1 MPRLVLTNAY
11 VLFATSPGN
20 AATND
25 ISQYVTSISLSTS
38 YDVIDTTGISTT
50 GAARTRV
57 AGLAD
62 NSLQI
67 EFNNDYADNA
77 LEELING
84 TTTTNGTVGLVVA
97 MEVRPVNTTV
107 SASNPRYNFNVLV
120 AEWQAVSGAVGELAT
135 VSATWPISGQITKSI
150 TP

>member
-1 MPRLVLTNAY
+1 MARLVLTDAN

-25 ISQYVTSISLSTS
+25 ISAFITSLSLSTS

-62 NSLQI
+62 NSITL
-67 EFNNDYADNA
+67 EFNQDFADNA

-84 TTTTNGTVGLVVA
+84 TNTTNGSVGLVVA
-97 MEVRPVNTTV
+97 MEVRPVNTTA
-107 SASNPRYNFNVLV
+107 SASNPKYTFNALI
-120 AEWQAVSGAVGELAT
+120 AEWQPVSGSVGELAT
-135 VSATWPISGQITKSI
+135 VSATWPISGPITKAIS
-150 TP
+150 

>member
-1 MPRLVLTNAY
+1 MARLVLTDAN
-11 VLFATSPGN
+11 VLFAS
-20 AATND
+20 ND
-25 ISQYVTSISLSTS
+25 ISTYITSVSLSTS

-62 NSLQI
+62 NSITI
-67 EFNNDYADNA
+67 EFNQDFADNA

-97 MEVRPVNTTV
+97 MQVKPTSAAT
-107 SASNPRYNFNVLV
+107 SASNPKYTFNALIS
-120 AEWQAVSGAVGELAT
+120 EWQPLSGAVGELAT
-135 VSATWPISGQITKSI
+135 ASVTWPISGVITKAIS
-150 TP
+150 

>member
-1 MPRLVLTNAY
+1 MARIVLTDAN
-11 VLFATSPGN
+11 VLF
-20 AATND
+20 ATND
-25 ISQYVTSISLSTS
+25 ISQYITSVSLSTS

-62 NSLQI
+62 NSITI
-67 EFNNDYADNA
+67 EFNQDFADNA

-97 MEVRPVNTTV
+97 MQVKPTSGAV
-107 SASNPRYNFNVLV
+107 SASNPKYNFNALIS
-120 AEWQAVSGAVGELAT
+120 EWQPLSGAVGELAT
-135 VSATWPISGQITKSI
+135 ASVTWPISGPIAKAI
-150 TP
+150 V

>member
-11 VLFATSPGN
+11 VVFAS
-20 AATND
+20 ND
-25 ISQYVTSISLSTS
+25 ISQYVTSISLGTS

-62 NSLQI
+62 NSITI
-67 EFNNDYADNA
+67 EFNQDYADNA

-107 SASNPRYNFNVLV
+107 SASNPKYTFNALIS
-120 AEWQAVSGAVGELAT
+120 EWQPVSGAVGELAT
-135 VSATWPISGQITKSI
+135 ASVTWPYKVQY
-150 TP
+150 